1 MSIRAHRVIEIKT
14 SGSSFN
20 LYHDEDVTDWL
31 EMHTYFFHSLNEDSC
46 GLTGVS
52 VEELKDMLSEIGEK
66 LHEDVKKSIKEDIEF
81 AESQGNGYVQYYCY

>member
-31 EMHTYFFHSLNEDSC
+31 GEHTSFNGTLNCDCC
-46 GLTGVS
+46 GLTEVS
-52 VEELKDMLSEIGEK
+52 VEGLKDMLSEIGEK
-66 LHEDVKKSIKEDIEF
+66 LDEDVKKSIKEDIEF
-81 AESQGNGYVQYYCY
+81 AESQGDEYVQYYCY